1 MNQAIQDRINH
12 ELDGLYQDLD
22 FYATAWGGDP
32 DENSMAITQEKIDIL
47 NAQLKTGV
55 KND

>member
-1 MNQAIQDRINH
+1 MNQAIKDRINH

-32 DENSMAITQEKIDIL
+32 DENSMARIQEKIDIL

-55 KND
+55 SIK